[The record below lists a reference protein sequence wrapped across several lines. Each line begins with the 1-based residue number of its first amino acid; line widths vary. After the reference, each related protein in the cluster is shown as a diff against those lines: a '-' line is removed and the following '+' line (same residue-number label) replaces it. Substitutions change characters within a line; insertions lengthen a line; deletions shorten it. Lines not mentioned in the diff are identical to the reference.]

1 MNRNQIQMTAE
12 QFTRL
17 CERANGE
24 ATTTNKIDELVI
36 KHDDDRVYS
45 GTLTAEWS
53 VDGVTLIQRESYDM
67 TESST
72 GNRSYLEFGHTE
84 RFETKPLVMI
94 VDTDGRE
101 TEIQYWDIM
110 NDHSDMIDQEA
121 VFDVSTMPDPI
132 EY

>member
-17 CERANGE
+17 CDRANAG
-24 ATTTNKIDELVI
+24 AVNTNKIDELII
-36 KHDDDRVYS
+36 KNNDDRVYS
-45 GTLTAEWS
+45 GTLTAEFS

-67 TESST
+67 TECSM
-72 GNRSYLEFGHTE
+72 GNRRYLEFGHPE

-101 TEIQYWDIM
+101 TEIQYWEIM
-110 NDHSDMIDQEA
+110 NDHADMIDQEA